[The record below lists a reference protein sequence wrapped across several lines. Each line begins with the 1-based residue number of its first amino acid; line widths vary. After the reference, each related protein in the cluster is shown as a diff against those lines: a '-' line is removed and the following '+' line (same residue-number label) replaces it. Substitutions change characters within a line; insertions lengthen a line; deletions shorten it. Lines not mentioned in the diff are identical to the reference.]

1 MGKTAVENAAKLLKG
16 EKIQEDISLGVQLV
30 TKETTGANAAK

>member
-1 MGKTAVENAAKLLKG
+1 MGKTAVENAVKILQG

-30 TKETTGANAAK
+30 TKQ